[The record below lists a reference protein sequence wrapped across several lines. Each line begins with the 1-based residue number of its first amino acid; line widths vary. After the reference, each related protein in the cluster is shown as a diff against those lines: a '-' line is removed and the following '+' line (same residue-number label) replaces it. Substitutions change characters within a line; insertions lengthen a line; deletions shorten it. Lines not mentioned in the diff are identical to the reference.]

1 MNSKKG
7 LEPEGEMRLQ
17 VFLSH
22 AGVCSR
28 RGAEELLTQGR
39 IRVNGKVIREVGYR
53 VKIDDEVTFDS
64 RKVKTNERL
73 VYYVLHKPAKYL
85 CTMSDESNRPLAID
99 LIQPFVKERLFH
111 VGRLDY
117 MTSGLLLFTN
127 DGEWAKNL
135 THPSGEIEKEYIVQT
150 KKEIP
155 VELLESFKVGL
166 RIEGEK
172 FQCKEYKLN
181 GPHSVHLVLCE
192 GKNREIRKVFQ
203 SQNITVRR
211 VHRLR
216 IGPVILRGLE
226 PGRFRKLTEFEIKK
240 LKALPNKKDSD

>member
-1 MNSKKG
+1 MNSKKD
-7 LEPEGEMRLQ
+7 LEIEGEIRLQ
-17 VFLSH
+17 VFLAH

-28 RGAEELLTQGR
+28 RGADELLQQGR
-39 IRVNGKVIREVGYR
+39 VRVNGKVVKEVGFR
-53 VKIDDEVTFDS
+53 VKLDDEVTLDHV
-64 RKVKTNERL
+64 RVKSEERL
-73 VYYVLHKPAKYL
+73 VYYALHKPAKYL
-85 CTMSDESNRPLAID
+85 CSHADQGNRPLAID

-117 MTSGLLLFTN
+117 MTSGLLFFTN

-135 THPSGEIEKEYIVQT
+135 THPSGKVEKEYIVQT
-150 KKEIP
+150 KKDIP
-155 VELLESFKVGL
+155 VELLESFKAGL

-181 GPHSVHLVLCE
+181 GPHSVHLILCE

-203 SQNITVRR
+203 SQNITVKR

-216 IGPVILRGLE
+216 IGPVILRGVE
-226 PGRFRKLTEFEIKK
+226 PGRFRKLTDFEVRK
-240 LKALPNKKDSD
+240 LTVKPTGGEE

>member
-1 MNSKKG
+1 MNSKKVHDND
-7 LEPEGEMRLQ
+7 GEMRLQ

-28 RGAEELLTQGR
+28 RGAEDLLSQGR
-39 IRVNGKVIREVGYR
+39 VRVNGKIIKEVGYR
-53 VKIDDEVTFDS
+53 IAIDDDVTLDN
-64 RKVKTNERL
+64 RKVKINERH
-73 VYYVLHKPAKYL
+73 VYYALHKPAKYL
-85 CTMSDESNRPLAID
+85 CSMEDEANRPLAID

-117 MTSGLLLFTN
+117 MTSGLLFFTN
-127 DGEWAKNL
+127 DGNWAKNL
-135 THPSGEIEKEYIVQT
+135 THPSGKIEKEYIVQT

-155 VELLESFKVGL
+155 VELLESFKIGL

-181 GPHSVHLVLCE
+181 GPHSVHLILCE

-203 SQNITVRR
+203 SQNITVKR

-216 IGPVILRGLE
+216 IGPVILRGLD
-226 PGRFRKLTEFEIKK
+226 PGRFRKLTDVEIKK
-240 LKALPNKKDSD
+240 LTLKPEKMEKG